1 MLLSASTSWQVDAEM
16 EVRVSLCTGR
26 PEPKLKATDYF
37 YGRLDEAIEPA
48 MGTPGSIRDPGL
60 G

>member
-26 PEPKLKATDYF
+26 PELKLKATDYF
-37 YGRLDEAIEPA
+37 YGRATEAIEPA
-48 MGTPGSIRDPGL
+48 MVKCPL
-60 G
+60 F